1 LYPRDGAGVSSN
13 IFITSSN
20 FMPPMVGMIASGFFF
35 GFRFFGTD
43 SLSALRHLRG
53 F

>member
-1 LYPRDGAGVSSN
+1 VYPRDGAGVSSN

-20 FMPPMVGMIASGFFF
+20 FMPPIVGIITSGFFF

-43 SLSALRHLRG
+43 SLSALGHLWG